1 MLDWLEGL
9 WSRLDVWWTCDIH
22 ILSWGLH
29 SPRPLT
35 LRSAPGRRFRRSF
48 GPVFDQRWC
57 RLRHVR
63 RFTGAVGFKMLKPTT
78 WHVSFNLHMLT
89 KFMFLSNK
97 IKSWSSR
104 KWGSETNIG
113 FEKRKEGNL
122 LSNRIGL
129 MVPVWCMFICGYVY
143 IFVLCWSVGRHGRDW
158 LFCGRRVRLALV
170 LWIWGCCYQPSK
182 KTKELRLKNPRILI
196 GSCPD
201 INISLLNS

>member
-1 MLDWLEGL
+1 MITIGCLVDMWHTYTELGVAFTEALNLAQCPWPALPPVFWPGF
-9 WSRLDVWWTCDIH
+9 WSTVMSSATCSQIYRGCWFQDVETNNMTCEFQPAH
-22 ILSWGLH
+22 VNKVHVPKQQNQILKQQKVGKWNKH
-29 SPRPLT
+29 
-35 LRSAPGRRFRRSF
+35 RFRKAK
-48 GPVFDQRWC
+48 G
-57 RLRHVR
+57 
-63 RFTGAVGFKMLKPTT
+63 
-78 WHVSFNLHMLT
+78 
-89 KFMFLSNK
+89 
-97 IKSWSSR
+97 
-104 KWGSETNIG
+104 
-113 FEKRKEGNL
+113 GNL

-129 MVPVWCMFICGYVY
+129 MVPVWCMFICGYLY